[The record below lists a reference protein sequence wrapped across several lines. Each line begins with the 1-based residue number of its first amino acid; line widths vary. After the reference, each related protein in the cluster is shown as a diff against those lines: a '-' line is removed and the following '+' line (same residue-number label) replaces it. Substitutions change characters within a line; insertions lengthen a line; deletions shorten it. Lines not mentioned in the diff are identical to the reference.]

1 MFIQGAFLK
10 MELEFKEVKCDYNL
24 WEFKIDIEQ
33 VSSYLKV
40 KKKILILISESL
52 QYTNEGLHWVFQEQT
67 YSEYSLKFFII
78 GLLN

>member
-40 KKKILILISESL
+40 KKKDSDFNI
-52 QYTNEGLHWVFQEQT
+52 
-67 YSEYSLKFFII
+67 
-78 GLLN
+78 